1 MNDEDPING
10 NYIFG
15 KQTVIL
21 LILNQKNRC
30 NRDAQFYVVL
40 VHCLGSVSFSW
51 YEIDLHSNEPLGPF
65 IKYIIIYDH
74 ELLLDFK
81 Y

>member
-1 MNDEDPING
+1 MDDEDLING

-15 KQTVIL
+15 KQTVL
-21 LILNQKNRC
+21 LNQKNRC
-30 NRDAQFYVVL
+30 NRDAQFDVVL

-51 YEIDLHSNEPLGPF
+51 CKKDLHINESLSHFG
-65 IKYIIIYDH
+65 KYIIIYDH